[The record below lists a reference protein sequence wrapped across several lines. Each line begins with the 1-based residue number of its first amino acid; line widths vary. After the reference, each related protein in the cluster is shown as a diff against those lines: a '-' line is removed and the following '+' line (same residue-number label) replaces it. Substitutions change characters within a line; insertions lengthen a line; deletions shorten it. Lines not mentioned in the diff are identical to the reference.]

1 MLCEGFL
8 SFSFYPSHFTPSYPH
23 RPVFDRWI
31 WPRTLFYHLLPPLG
45 YPGVFFSLIVFNIAT
60 VAFAHIYPPLSA
72 SLIPRASRPY
82 TIPFTL
88 HLSNHF
94 TMSRVSIFLLSIYI
108 SVLPVHCL
116 ATAILPVYHFL
127 FPFSSHPPIFDRY
140 SLWTHASRLFTL
152 SCTIYH
158 PRLAGFRSY
167 PL

>member
-1 MLCEGFL
+1 MDLASHPFL
-8 SFSFYPSHFTPSYPH
+8 SLITPS
-23 RPVFDRWI
+23 RISWS
-31 WPRTLFYHLLPPLG
+31 LFFTYCFQHCYSGVCTYLSPIVCFIDTTRKPPIYH
-45 YPGVFFSLIVFNIAT
+45 SL
-60 VAFAHIYPPLSA
+60 YLA
-72 SLIPRASRPY
+72 SQQ
-82 TIPFTL
+82 PFYYEPCL
-88 HLSNHF
+88 H
-94 TMSRVSIFLLSIYI
+94 FLLSIYI

-116 ATAILPVYHFL
+116 AIAILPVYHFL